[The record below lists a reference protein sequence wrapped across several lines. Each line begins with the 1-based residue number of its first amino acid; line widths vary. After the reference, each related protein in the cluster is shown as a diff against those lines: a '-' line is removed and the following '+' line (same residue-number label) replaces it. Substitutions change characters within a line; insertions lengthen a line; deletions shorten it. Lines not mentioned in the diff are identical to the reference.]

1 MEANKRRRLDAGSP
15 AIREVGLMREAA
27 EHDRA
32 RFVGSSSGI
41 HFIHAVYQRLSSR
54 SGKNTSGDSRHAD
67 LIPGEDDQI
76 QQLTQTAAGHESIWK
91 EHEYEPN
98 NGSSQQP
105 IPFDRLVEW
114 SKNYFE
120 SWHPA
125 MPFLHAEDVLQSF
138 QQLGKQQG
146 IQSLGNLDLCI
157 LKSIFSMSL
166 ADSRQGLPLSQP
178 VPGCILFATINEAVS
193 SAQFALNEP
202 ASMKALQAALAIQ
215 TFLISML
222 CFNSASRL
230 GGLIVRMSYHL
241 GLHRCPA
248 RFPFFTA
255 AEVSMRRRVFWCIYC
270 SERLLSQSLGLPLD
284 IQDEDFDVCYP
295 GEESHDTSRESPDD
309 LPKLQ
314 LLQYLAKHAH
324 IRGLI
329 VELRN
334 KCLNSRQDTT
344 DRANLVQSKLARWS
358 NDIQDEIEDMDRP
371 AEERREDA
379 SMISERH
386 CVLLLLLKSESEICL
401 NRPMVASIAD
411 SNTHGSALQACI
423 SAAKG
428 ICSAAKKHTRKQKS
442 QNYTSDSSQDLRLA
456 VPLVWPSLT
465 WTLWVSAFMLLYAT
479 FDDQLSLNNALRYVV
494 LRTMNK
500 PQMTDNIIIDMF
512 KFARTR
518 FDISLLVDHRGPN
531 TA

>member
-1 MEANKRRRLDAGSP
+1 
-15 AIREVGLMREAA
+15 MREAR

-41 HFIHAVYQRLSSR
+41 HFIHAVYQRLSNR
-54 SGKNTSGDSRHAD
+54 SGKKASGGSGHAD
-67 LIPGEDDQI
+67 LVPGEDDQI
-76 QQLTQTAAGHESIWK
+76 QQLTQTAPGRESIWK
-91 EHEYEPN
+91 EHEYTPSYDSNQGQISFE
-98 NGSSQQP
+98 Q
-105 IPFDRLVEW
+105 LVDW
-114 SKNYFE
+114 SKSYFE

-125 MPFLHAEDVLQSF
+125 MPFLHAEDVLKSF
-138 QQLGKQQG
+138 QQLSKPQG
-146 IQSLGNLDLCI
+146 IDSLDNLDLCI
-157 LKSIFSMSL
+157 LKSIFSISL
-166 ADSRQGLPLSQP
+166 ADSRQGIPLLQP
-178 VPGCILFATINEAVS
+178 VPGCILFATIDEAMS
-193 SAQFALNEP
+193 NAQFALNEP

-248 RFPFFTA
+248 RFPFFTVE
-255 AEVSMRRRVFWCIYC
+255 EVSMRRRVFWCIYC

-295 GEESHDTSRESPDD
+295 GEESHDASRQAPDD
-309 LPKLQ
+309 MPKLQ

-371 AEERREDA
+371 AEERA

-401 NRPMVASIAD
+401 NRPMVANITDA
-411 SNTHGSALQACI
+411 HAYGSALQACI

-428 ICSAAKKHTRKQKS
+428 ICSAVKKHTRKHKPQDDASKDS
-442 QNYTSDSSQDLRLA
+442 QPMRLI

-465 WTLWVSAFMLLYAT
+465 WMLWVSAFMFLYAT
-479 FDDQLSLNNALRYVV
+479 FDDQLSLNNALRYIT
-494 LRTMNK
+494 LIPIDNSLTAH
-500 PQMTDNIIIDMF
+500 NIIIDMF
-512 KFARTR
+512 KFAKTR
-518 FDISLLVDHRGPN
+518 LGISRLADHPGPN